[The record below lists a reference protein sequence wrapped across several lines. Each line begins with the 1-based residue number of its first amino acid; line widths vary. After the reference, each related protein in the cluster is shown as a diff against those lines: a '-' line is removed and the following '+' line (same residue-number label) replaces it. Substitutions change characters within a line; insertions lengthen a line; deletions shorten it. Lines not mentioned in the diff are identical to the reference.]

1 MIFFFYLLEPLFT
14 ILLSYSSHDYTF
26 YIAIF
31 EMSLYFLIPAFS
43 LVLAFKNVYAI
54 WKYSDLG
61 WLKQLKTSV
70 IVSLP
75 ILTVILCF
83 IISPYLYEDPTT
95 HILKLH
101 SAQYEK
107 DIKTF
112 YQENVGKVAM
122 GKYVY
127 KESHFPYGFPAYRAR
142 YQLLMNSD
150 SSYTMMVQYNV
161 NPFRR
166 RQSGYL
172 YYSGDTTDTVLISGY
187 SSWWKGKKLLWGKWY
202 YYTN

>member
-1 MIFFFYLLEPLFT
+1 MVIPV
-14 ILLSYSSHDYTF
+14 
-26 YIAIF
+26 
-31 EMSLYFLIPAFS
+31 FL
-43 LVLAFKNVYAI
+43 LVLAIKKVYAI
-54 WKYSDLG
+54 WKNSDLG

-75 ILTVILCF
+75 ILSVILCF
-83 IISPYLYEDPTT
+83 NIYFYFYGNSIT

-107 DIKTF
+107 DVGMF
-112 YQENVGKVAM
+112 YQENVGKVSM

-127 KESHFPYGFPAYRAR
+127 RERHFPSGFPAYRAK
-142 YQLLMNSD
+142 YQLNSD

-166 RQSGYL
+166 SDSGYL
-172 YYSGDTTDTVLISGY
+172 YYLGDTTDTVLISGY
-187 SSWWKGKKLLWGKWY
+187 SKWGKEKKHLWGNWY
-202 YYTN
+202 YYSYL